1 MYCSELLDLKL
12 KNIFSWLLWQIIFTL
27 RIQPELM
34 LSQLGCHEREARLRS
49 FILSLD
55 DSKYSKKR
63 NPAQETIF
71 YSLIALRVKLC
82 GPQSFNSKVP
92 TGTLVYNLAFMHP
105 LFDLLVAYYPVN
117 QSIIYVFILFIN

>member
-1 MYCSELLDLKL
+1 
-12 KNIFSWLLWQIIFTL
+12 
-27 RIQPELM
+27 M

-63 NPAQETIF
+63 NPAQETVF